1 MPVQQ
6 QRKRVVKHKTATP
19 LFQAPASSE
28 VERPTEHN
36 GIPVEREE
44 LLGNLPSGAHFKISK
59 LHLANGT
66 VAYACRECLFTG
78 DTMTDARN
86 HRNQEHGARFG
97 NRPPVITNE
106 PEALTKQPETSEPET
121 TDADEPT
128 DVLGPPVIEPKLLSE
143 PLTTPAKKHPTM
155 PKLSK
160 HILEKTLGEF
170 IALCPSIDAMG
181 DTIDR
186 LQAEIDDLKAE
197 LDASQLSKEDQHKIH
212 VYEQNREEVLSL
224 RLEMHK
230 HKNCEEIRTER
241 DALRAWKKK
250 MRTKLKA
257 LGAQLGEE

>member
-6 QRKRVVKHKTATP
+6 QRKTVVKHKSATP
-19 LFQAPASSE
+19 LFQAPAPSE

-36 GIPVEREE
+36 GIPVVREQ

-59 LHLANGT
+59 LHLANET

-78 DTMTDARN
+78 NTMTDARI
-86 HRNQEHGARFG
+86 HRNEEHGAKFG
-97 NRPPVITNE
+97 NRPPVTTEE
-106 PEALTKQPETSEPET
+106 PEALTNEPETS
-121 TDADEPT
+121 DADEPT

-143 PLTTPAKKHPTM
+143 PLTTTAKKRPPM
-155 PKLSK
+155 PQLSG

-170 IALCPSIDAMG
+170 LALCPSISAMG
-181 DTIDR
+181 DTFDR
-186 LQAEIDDLKAE
+186 LQQEINELKAE
-197 LDASQLSKEDQHKIH
+197 LEANQISREDQHKIH
-212 VYEQNREEVLSL
+212 VYEQNRDEVLSL